1 MEDLASSHTA
11 PLPAP
16 PGGLQAWGGGQHAH
30 EAVSTDLAA
39 ACRQSSPAP
48 TLAPGGPAI
57 PCPGLTALPPGPL
70 GPPHRTRQHP
80 GSRSRGPTL
89 PLTGGAYRGA
99 HKGEQS
105 SRGSRGR
112 GPSRLLG
119 RAQVRAHLL
128 VKVCPARARE
138 WTVWTGRTPGSEVKR
153 PPEAAGGRRQAGA
166 MLRPSA
172 KTSVCCSRRIY
183 G

>member
-1 MEDLASSHTA
+1 MLVALRWERQARPRQARTLALRVISNPPAEDSSAPQSDRLFTYHRVQRTSLSAHVEDPASSHTA

-30 EAVSTDLAA
+30 EAGSTDLAA

-80 GSRSRGPTL
+80 GSRSRGPAL
-89 PLTGGAYRGA
+89 PLTGGAYKGCPQGGA
-99 HKGEQS
+99 EQQ
-105 SRGSRGR
+105 G
-112 GPSRLLG
+112 
-119 RAQVRAHLL
+119 V
-128 VKVCPARARE
+128 
-138 WTVWTGRTPGSEVKR
+138 TG
-153 PPEAAGGRRQAGA
+153 
-166 MLRPSA
+166 
-172 KTSVCCSRRIY
+172 
-183 G
+183 